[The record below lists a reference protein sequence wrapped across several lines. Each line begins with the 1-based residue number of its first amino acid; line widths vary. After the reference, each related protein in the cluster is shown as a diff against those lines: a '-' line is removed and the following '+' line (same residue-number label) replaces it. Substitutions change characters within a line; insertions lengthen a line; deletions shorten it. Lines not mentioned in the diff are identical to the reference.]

1 MADVKVIYI
10 LGYARSGSTILGNI
24 LGEQD
29 DFFHAGE
36 LCYLWS
42 RSNQGERSR
51 PCGCGRPVPH
61 CPLWGEILAS
71 LPGQDGPDAR
81 EAADLEERIRS
92 RGGWPLVWTPSRRLD
107 DRVLTFRDLTQ
118 RLYHRIVEVTGARV
132 VVDSSKNPR
141 YGALLATI
149 PGFDVRFVHVVRDPR
164 AMVYSRQRRRMEREG
179 AGAHIH
185 KRTLAKDALEWA
197 GKNLEAEVVRR
208 RGTTPSVLVR
218 HEDFTRDP
226 AGMVGKI
233 LDGAGEAEPLA
244 AFFAEDAVELGMN
257 HTCGGNNRVRK
268 NTGRVRI
275 RQDTTWTEAISPVQR
290 QVVAWLTLPMLRR
303 YGYPLRVA

>member
-10 LGYARSGSTILGNI
+10 LGFARSGSTILGNI

-36 LCYLWS
+36 LCYFWS

-51 PCGCGRPVPH
+51 PCGCGRPVPQ
-61 CPLWGEILAS
+61 CPVWSAVLSSLAT
-71 LPGQDGPDAR
+71 QNGPDAE

-92 RGGWPLVWTPSRRLD
+92 RGGWPLVWTPNRQLEEP
-107 DRVLTFRDLTQ
+107 LLAFRGLTQ
-118 RLYHRIVEVTGARV
+118 RLYQRIGEVTGARV
-132 VVDSSKNPR
+132 VVDSSKSPR
-141 YGALLATI
+141 YGALLATV

-164 AMVYSRQRRRMEREG
+164 AIMYSRQRKRMDREG
-179 AGAHIH
+179 ADARI
-185 KRTLAKDALEWA
+185 RRSILVKDALDWA
-197 GKNLEAEVVRR
+197 GKNLEAEVVGRR
-208 RGTTPSVLVR
+208 AATPTLLVR

-226 AGMVGKI
+226 AGVVGRI
-233 LDGAGEAEPLA
+233 LDGADESEPLA
-244 AFFAEDAVELGMN
+244 AFLAEDAVQLGTN

-268 NTGRVRI
+268 HTGPVRI
-275 RQDTTWTEAISPVQR
+275 LQDTTWTEVISPLHR